1 MQIYQDFWSTI
12 LSVRLPFTAM
22 QAMQSMSS
30 HTRGFCAFARFE
42 FAKHRFIPA
51 YAGLL
56 TASTSSV
63 SSSVWF
69 IPAYAGLLTG
79 RRSPRRQRTVHPRI
93 RGAFD
98 RVVVPVRR
106 LTRFIPAY
114 AGLLT
119 APPGDIMRWLVHPR
133 IRGAFSAWA
142 RRHTAA
148 HGSSPH
154 TRGFFAPA
162 ARSQCPDPVHP
173 RIRGAFAVATVPTH
187 TVTRFIPAYAGLLS
201 CSFLL
206 VSIQGGSSP
215 HTRGFFVVVLPH
227 IRRPRFIPAYA
238 GLFSHTALLP

>member
-154 TRGFFAPA
+154 TRGFFA
-162 ARSQCPDPVHP
+162 R
-173 RIRGAFAVATVPTH
+173 RRGLNVLI
-187 TVTRFIPAYAGLLS
+187 RFIPAYAGLLPS
-201 CSFLL
+201 RLYRPILSR
-206 VSIQGGSSP
+206 GSSP
-215 HTRGFFVVVLPH
+215 HTRGFCHAHSSL
-227 IRRPRFIPAYA
+227 
-238 GLFSHTALLP
+238 